1 MATAGSAA
9 GIGASGSN
17 SESET
22 AAELESSALGALA
35 NGFAASLAKRLNA
48 GTRRT
53 AIATVPT
60 IFTLNLIVVS

>member
-1 MATAGSAA
+1 MPACIEA
-9 GIGASGSN
+9 IEKGASGNS
-17 SESET
+17 SESERV
-22 AAELESSALGALA
+22 AELESSAMGALA
-35 NGFAASLAKRLNA
+35 NGFAASLAERLNA